1 MKDVEIAKE
10 CSVVKNIGKMKI
22 IHSIGGRLMKK
33 IIDVQHISK
42 SYGYLL
48 NKVTVL
54 DNLSFSVEK
63 GEFVGIMGPS
73 GAGKSTL
80 LNVISTIELP
90 SAGSVK
96 INGDSILEMRSNQ
109 LSEFRRKEI
118 GFIFQDFNLVD
129 SLNIKDNILL
139 PLAVDHIPVKE
150 MEQRL
155 ARVASI
161 LNIESILSSYPNTVS
176 IGQKQRAAAARAL
189 ITDPKIIFADE
200 PTGSLDSKSAAELLQ
215 YMTDIN
221 QQDDATIIMVT
232 HDPYT
237 ASYCN
242 RIIFIKDGA
251 FFSEVVR
258 QGPREEFFN
267 QVIDMQATIGGGK
280 RFDAF

>member
-1 MKDVEIAKE
+1 
-10 CSVVKNIGKMKI
+10 
-22 IHSIGGRLMKK
+22 MKK

-48 NKVTVL
+48 NKATVL

-96 INGDSILEMRSNQ
+96 INGKSILEMRSNQ
-109 LSEFRRKEI
+109 LSDFRRKEI
-118 GFIFQDFNLVD
+118 GFIFQDFNLVE
-129 SLNIKDNILL
+129 SLNIKDNILF
-139 PLAVDHIPVKE
+139 PLAVDHISVKE
-150 MEQRL
+150 METRL
-155 ARVASI
+155 SRVAGI
-161 LNIESILSSYPNTVS
+161 LNIEGILDSYPTAIS

-189 ITDPKIIFADE
+189 ITAPKIIFADE